1 MTTKTL
7 DRPAFNPYLPIPSP
21 GNDDCVREDP
31 DANNQA
37 NSPLTYQ
44 AERAPNKQEIRDLLK
59 DEIRHLVL
67 EEVGRHAFI
76 TTTPTELNIGT
87 GTKSHVRLTRSEN
100 GDIQVSPFQDFQLIQ
115 SRRSKN
121 PFSEAWKEMLGNCN
135 SRITNHLDNRF
146 PRNAL
151 SGISEPDIKKM
162 ATSIAN
168 STLAITGYG
177 FTKNPTQLASSVLH
191 KFLGKDKVS
200 RTLRIAGSRA
210 TICDFLIIQ
219 ERTELFTTAHEL
231 NPNATVL
238 WFTWAKVSQIN
249 KLETGA
255 IPETTP
261 EEIIEQARLI
271 FMNPRTFNS
280 QMNDEDWKSFCNL
293 NRIGVNH
300 YPPASWNKNI
310 ASICKTSAATGRT
323 PSYSAI
329 REISKLQKGMY
340 VKTEMLEPFIAESER
355 RTKNPKL
362 GTQKQLMAEFRA
374 LGNHMRFHPQAAPS
388 DDRTREWEAWS
399 NLLPPDWALTQPQNA
414 KPKRN
419 DPTSRRSTQR
429 PATRE
434 TAAAAREMTEILKG
448 PVGQAVMKLVENAV
462 TLESEPGSHVILRTE
477 GDIQPHLII
486 QRAESGNII
495 FNSREY
501 WTQGMNIPNP
511 DQNSE
516 PESGTEH
523 RLNSTRAQRR
533 KSTLNH
539 RSRSKGISETRW
551 TLRGLYPRT
560 ARKLAINM
568 IQENW
573 TALRTSQD
581 QPVPTK
587 KAITTALNTFWSTQ
601 PKELQPWTMD
611 GILSLKLERSVAEM
625 ADRNTWNQVN
635 DLGLGVSISRYNIAA
650 GMKDLMRT
658 NPGAA
663 VWAITRCEPTEEIR
677 HPGQV
682 IRMAKED
689 LDRQGADPRCW
700 KFIAGLPANIMQ
712 KLMQKL
718 MCTTPNIADTIF
730 LLNAMGRGGAV
741 PHLTVMDNISNEY
754 AYKNREI
761 GLQDENGED
770 SPNQIN
776 NLIRVIQLT
785 CQESSDNIEDE
796 DAQSRIVEESTE
808 IIDYVRHMNR
818 EGRPVE
824 SKTYRGLARKS
835 NLWHREL
842 NEEKIN
848 RQWNELIQRQNGQYR
863 AWTSAIDQPFTEGPY
878 TITPLKSEYDLYRE
892 SLNMNH
898 CVIQYGQQ
906 CSNHSSRIFSI
917 RMNGRKLATTQ
928 ISNTPQGWD
937 PAQTKGPHNHPV
949 SDDLREIAGRI
960 AELYSEKHSAAP
972 ERYEKTWMEPARAA
986 SLEASRESS

>member
-300 YPPASWNKNI
+300 YPPAQWNKNI
-310 ASICKTSAATGRT
+310 SNICKASTQAGTM

-329 REISKLQKGMY
+329 REMSKAHQPRIY
-340 VKTEMLEPFIAESER
+340 VKAQMLEPFITESQR
-355 RTKNPKL
+355 RMKNPRL
-362 GTQKQLMAEFRA
+362 GTQKQLAAEFRA

-388 DDRTREWEAWS
+388 DDRTREWEAWR
-399 NLLPPDWALTQPQNA
+399 NLLPPDWAKNQPKEA

-419 DPTSRRSTQR
+419 DPTRRRSTQR
-429 PATRE
+429 PTTRATA
-434 TAAAAREMTEILKG
+434 TAAREMTQILKG
-448 PVGQAVMKLVENAV
+448 PAGQAVMKLVENAV

-511 DQNSE
+511 DPDSE
-516 PESGTEH
+516 SESDAEFE
-523 RLNSTRAQRR
+523 LNSRHTLRR
-533 KSTLNH
+533 PSMLNYRL
-539 RSRSKGISETRW
+539 RSRGNNKTRW
-551 TLRGLYPRT
+551 TLRGLYQRT

-568 IQENW
+568 IQKDWAE
-573 TALRTSQD
+573 LRTSQD
-581 QPVPTK
+581 QPVPTQK
-587 KAITTALNTFWSTQ
+587 VITTALNTFWSTQ
-601 PKELQPWTMD
+601 PKELQPWTRD
-611 GILSLKLERSVAEM
+611 GILSLKLERSIAEM
-625 ADRNTWNQVN
+625 ADQETWNQVN
-635 DLGLGVSISRYNIAA
+635 ELGLGVNISRYNIAA
-650 GMKDLMRT
+650 GMKDLIRT

-663 VWAITRCEPTEEIR
+663 IWAMTHCQPTEEIR

-682 IRMAKED
+682 IRMAKEH
-689 LDRQGADPRCW
+689 LDDHGADPRCW
-700 KFIAGLPANIMQ
+700 KFIASLPVNPMQ
-712 KLMQKL
+712 ELIQRN
-718 MCTTPNIADTIF
+718 PDISNAIF
-730 LLNAMGRGGAV
+730 LLNAMGRGSAV
-741 PHLTVMDNISNEY
+741 PHQMVVERISNET
-754 AYKNREI
+754 AYKDREI
-761 GLQDENGED
+761 GLQNENGQVN
-770 SPNQIN
+770 PNQVN

-785 CQESSDNIEDE
+785 CQESSDNHENE

-808 IIDYVRHMNR
+808 ITDYVRHMNR

-824 SKTYRGLARKS
+824 SRTYRGLARKS
-835 NLWHREL
+835 DLWHREL
-842 NEEKIN
+842 NEERIN